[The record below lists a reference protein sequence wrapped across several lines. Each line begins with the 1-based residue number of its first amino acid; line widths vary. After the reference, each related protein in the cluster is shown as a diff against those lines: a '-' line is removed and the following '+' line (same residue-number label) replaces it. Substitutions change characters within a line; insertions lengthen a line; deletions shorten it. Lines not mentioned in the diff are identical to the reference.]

1 MKKTIKILFCFLFTF
16 ILFSIGHK
24 VEANSIQSISMDIFI
39 DDSFTNCKSIAENSN
54 AKVYIMT
61 SRVNGN
67 FNHEKITRVYSWP
80 EVYSLIES

>member
-1 MKKTIKILFCFLFTF
+1 MACYLARHPEKRNEYDELIINASDKLQLIKEKNI
-16 ILFSIGHK
+16 
-24 VEANSIQSISMDIFI
+24 DIFI